1 MNRVPAIIF
10 CHQVLEGTE
19 NIEDHWGIDVVSYE
33 CQVSST
39 AYSFVVL
46 AFYIHA
52 FILM

>member
-1 MNRVPAIIF
+1 MNCVLAIIF

-39 AYSFVVL
+39 AYSCVAL
-46 AFYIHA
+46 AFDIHA
-52 FILM
+52 LILL